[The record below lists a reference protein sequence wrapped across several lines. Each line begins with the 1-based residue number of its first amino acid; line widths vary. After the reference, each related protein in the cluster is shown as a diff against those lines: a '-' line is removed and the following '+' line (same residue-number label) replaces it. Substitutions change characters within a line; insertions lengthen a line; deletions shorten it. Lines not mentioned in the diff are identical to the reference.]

1 MAFATFHYSVDG
13 VTIEVEKYVK
23 IFRRKFPGMQIHYI
37 AGEFFPESYELLGKE
52 AKRFEM
58 KELRG
63 FDDWELYEDFY
74 FTKLERGSAEYN
86 ELILRLWKQV
96 RKICRKL
103 GKYLEENEISLL
115 YTVNVC
121 SNPGNVAYCLALV
134 LVSEYMGIPVINNN
148 HDYYWEGGN
157 RPIDIQLKRESS
169 GPRDFFFKNS
179 DIGEFFSIME
189 MIFPWESR
197 SWINVNIN
205 QGQTEHLIKIN
216 GHNPAN
222 VCEISTAVDT
232 DVYLN
237 ISKRNKINAYLQFE
251 KILSR
256 YKKAL
261 VGYSVKDVIENKLVD
276 RNNPKPILIGAKT
289 RAIQKFSSENI
300 VFLQPTRIIARKKI
314 ELSFRLI
321 NRLFIDPIFLD
332 HLAKNPN
339 LKLTLL
345 ITGPI
350 ATGQYAYFEKL
361 IGRFAR
367 FMGQLEPEYREKI
380 FLACLFSE
388 LDKEYLKNG
397 LKIRWESPNYITSH
411 P

>member
-1 MAFATFHYSVDG
+1 MSALQMMQEINREKITTWFDLGLYLDRLKENSPVPSCEFHGSFSDFKGFLKKRAMAFATFHYSVDG
-13 VTIEVEKYVK
+13 VTIEEEKYVK

-205 QGQTEHLIKIN
+205 
-216 GHNPAN
+216 
-222 VCEISTAVDT
+222 
-232 DVYLN
+232 
-237 ISKRNKINAYLQFE
+237 
-251 KILSR
+251 
-256 YKKAL
+256 
-261 VGYSVKDVIENKLVD
+261 
-276 RNNPKPILIGAKT
+276 
-289 RAIQKFSSENI
+289 
-300 VFLQPTRIIARKKI
+300 
-314 ELSFRLI
+314 
-321 NRLFIDPIFLD
+321 
-332 HLAKNPN
+332 
-339 LKLTLL
+339 
-345 ITGPI
+345 
-350 ATGQYAYFEKL
+350 
-361 IGRFAR
+361 
-367 FMGQLEPEYREKI
+367 
-380 FLACLFSE
+380 
-388 LDKEYLKNG
+388 
-397 LKIRWESPNYITSH
+397 
-411 P
+411 